1 MSSTGENS
9 ETRSLQAAVNAGCT
23 RQNIAD
29 TVFNGGNELVR
40 IQFKPR

>member
-9 ETRSLQAAVNAGCT
+9 ATRSLQAAVNAGFT

-29 TVFNGGNELVR
+29 TVFNGELVR

>member
-9 ETRSLQAAVNAGCT
+9 ETRSLQAAVNAGFT